1 MSDVR
6 VMIVEDEG
14 IVAMDIENTLR
25 SLGYNVVCVESSGE
39 SALKKIVESNPDIIL
54 MDIMLKG
61 ELDGI
66 ETYSKIKENYDI
78 PVVYLT
84 AFGDSSTLS
93 RAKLTEPYGYILK
106 PFEENE
112 IYISIEMAL
121 YKFKM
126 QQKIKNSEAKYRN
139 IVESLDAGIITTDV
153 NKVVVDLNKSGAKIL
168 GIATKDA
175 LDKPILD
182 VFNIIDNEI
191 RLLIDGPLSSLINK
205 DTEDIGFKESS
216 FLLDNGNEV
225 KMLYK
230 VQPLME
236 KNKIKGILIV
246 FSITL

>member
-168 GIATKDA
+168 GIGNKDA
-175 LDKPILD
+175 VDKPILD
-182 VFNIIDNEI
+182 IFNIVDNEI

-205 DTEDIGFKESS
+205 ENEEVGFTESK
-216 FLLDNGNEV
+216 FLLDNGDEI

-236 KNKIKGILIV
+236 KNKIKGILII
-246 FSITL
+246 FSA